1 MDVRIE
7 TEQGRESGRERVC
20 MGIRAR
26 TWRPQTE
33 RKKRVYGTTSFFFF
47 FGCDDNLR
55 SDCMYKANC
64 TSLDAKCVRAVGS
77 PSHTRVTQASFL
89 TPGGKQGRHLV
100 SGRTSTLS
108 SDLFWKDGVTDDG
121 VPRWQNVVGV
131 VGVVGATP
139 FTPTETRHHD

>member
-1 MDVRIE
+1 MYGYQSEDMEAADREKEKGVWDDVIF
-7 TEQGRESGRERVC
+7 S
-20 MGIRAR
+20 
-26 TWRPQTE
+26 
-33 RKKRVYGTTSFFFF
+33 FFF

-64 TSLDAKCVRAVGS
+64 TYLEAKCVRAVGS

-121 VPRWQNVVGV
+121 VPRWQNVVA
-131 VGVVGATP
+131 VVGATP

>member
-1 MDVRIE
+1 MYGYQSEDMEAADREKEKGVWNDVI
-7 TEQGRESGRERVC
+7 
-20 MGIRAR
+20 
-26 TWRPQTE
+26 
-33 RKKRVYGTTSFFFF
+33 FFFLVVTTI
-47 FGCDDNLR
+47 CEATVCIKRIVSIL
-55 SDCMYKANC
+55 
-64 TSLDAKCVRAVGS
+64 VGS

-131 VGVVGATP
+131 VGATP